1 MENRALVNKV
11 FTAMMPITNSLE
23 EGINTIDKRLHSLS
37 GKEGQLYLLSILKK
51 TEKLNEVIKKI
62 AKKLIPAASASKRR
76 STMKGGMNRG
86 QLVRHQPQQVA
97 HRYPQHQQR
106 HVAHARSHGN
116 TRRAR
121 DRPRFNQWATK
132 PLYVVGGGIALGV
145 IIYKFILPL
154 IFKKAPGAVAR
165 VSGKLAEAVAIGV
178 AQGISWTSAKTTSA
192 IKPLASFFD
201 YGVKEIQF
209 YQPLLLNARGNPY
222 PQYAPVVGS
231 VEGWPEGADY
241 EAYAPSS
248 GWLSSPTLKP
258 DLSSQ
263 ISRIIPPPYVQPM
276 VDPPSVR
283 YLSNAVRNMKLPQT
297 LGNAIEDLL
306 ESAIDDEIRY
316 TFFLLSII
324 GGICL
329 TGAVLILLDRHR
341 AHIGVQILNMEQR
354 EAELE
359 EMDNRPDPVIQR
371 QIELQQ
377 ARLQGQLEAYQ
388 QLLRL
393 NGNPLNPAIQ
403 GIQAGIQLANGPA
416 PAPAPALLANAQVPN
431 AGQLH
436 QEELND

>member
-11 FTAMMPITNSLE
+11 FTAMGPITNSLE
-23 EGINTIDKRLHSLS
+23 EGINTMDKRLHTLS
-37 GKEGQLYLLSILKK
+37 VKEKQLYLLSILKNTDK
-51 TEKLNEVIKKI
+51 FNDVIKKF

-76 STMKGGMNRG
+76 STMKGGMHRG
-86 QLVRHQPQQVA
+86 QLVRHQPQQLA
-97 HRYPQHQQR
+97 HRFPQHQPR
-106 HVAHARSHGN
+106 HLAHVRPHVN

-121 DRPRFNQWATK
+121 DRPRFNQWAAK

-154 IFKKAPGAVAR
+154 IFKKTPGAVAR

-222 PQYAPVVGS
+222 PQYAPVTGT
-231 VEGWPEGADY
+231 VEGWPEGENY
-241 EAYAPSS
+241 EAYTAPRPS
-248 GWLSSPTLKP
+248 GWFSSSPPPLVP
-258 DLSSQ
+258 DLSLQ
-263 ISRIIPPPYVQPM
+263 VSRIIPPAYVEPM

-316 TFFLLSII
+316 TFFILSII

-341 AHIGVQILNMEQR
+341 AHIGVQILNIEQR
-354 EAELE
+354 QAELE
-359 EMDNRPDPVIQR
+359 HRDNLDNGPDPEIQR
-371 QIELQQ
+371 QLDLQE
-377 ARLQGQLEAYQ
+377 ARLQGQLEVYQ

-393 NGNPLNPAIQ
+393 NGAPLNPAIQ
-403 GIQAGIQLANGPA
+403 GIQAGIQLANVPA
-416 PAPAPALLANAQVPN
+416 PPLLGNAQ
-431 AGQLH
+431 AQH
-436 QEELND
+436 QEELNE